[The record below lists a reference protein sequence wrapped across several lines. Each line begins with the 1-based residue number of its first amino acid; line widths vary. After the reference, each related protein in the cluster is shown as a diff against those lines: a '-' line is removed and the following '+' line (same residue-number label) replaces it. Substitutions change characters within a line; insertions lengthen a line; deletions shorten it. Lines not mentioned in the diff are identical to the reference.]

1 MRDILTVID
10 MANEMAGTETTKCP
24 TCGCMF
30 TPKNK
35 LQLYCKRK
43 CAPSAY
49 KKVERTDIRQCQKC
63 GKDFTPKRRNT
74 PTRPALFCCDICRS
88 SFHRESAEAE
98 IAALRDKMKALE
110 SALAAIKAP
119 SKKR

>member
-1 MRDILTVID
+1 MESIH
-10 MANEMAGTETTKCP
+10 CP
-24 TCGCMF
+24 TC
-30 TPKNK
+30 NK
-35 LQLYCKRK
+35 LFEPQSALQKYCKRK

-49 KKVERTDIRQCQKC
+49 KKVERTDTRQCQKC
-63 GKDFTPKRRNT
+63 GMDFIPKRRDT

-119 SKKR
+119 LKNARSGVDTY